1 MLCAHR
7 AHLGTL
13 VQVTRARVRA
23 RACVRVHWY
32 EAARPASSRALL
44 CYAQT
49 SVIPVPFWHA
59 YFHSVR
65 MVAVNFKP
73 WTFPPQ
79 ASTRRDENFM
89 AENSGLKCPLL
100 VD

>member
-7 AHLGTL
+7 AHIGTL
-13 VQVTRARVRA
+13 VQVTRARAYVRVRA
-23 RACVRVHWY
+23 YWY

-49 SVIPVPFWHA
+49 SVIPAPFWHA